1 MGNCVKLSRGKWP
14 HHPHHAQK
22 TANPNGIPDYGYL
35 VLKVRESIFLR
46 VRGLPG
52 DDLHIAC
59 SV

>member
-1 MGNCVKLSRGKWP
+1 MGNCVKCSRGKWP
-14 HHPHHAQK
+14 YHAQK

-35 VLKVRESIFLR
+35 VFKVRESIFLR